1 MEFFYCLHLSFVIIQ
16 KHCRLSQKKL
26 TMKTLSKIYLTL
38 VTILA
43 LAACNGKQMEEKYA
57 ADAAPPPMM
66 DQVSFTPPDVSEKEI
81 LASAKMELTEATGEG
96 QSGITSKIQVK
107 VPSRIRK
114 TADIN
119 ITVADYKKA
128 RTEIEKII
136 KSANSYIGNENEQ
149 RNTYSISNDMV
160 IRVVNKDFESMVDK
174 LLSVAENVNS
184 KSVSAEDVT
193 AQFVDLQSRLR
204 SKKEIEKRYL
214 DILQKANKVSDILE
228 IEQKIGE
235 IREEIEAKEGVLKY
249 LADQV
254 DYSTIN
260 LTFHEDFEY
269 TPSDKPGFWG
279 RIGAA
284 FGNGWNGFLGF
295 IVGMVYVWPLWLII
309 GTVSFFLVRFIK
321 RKLKK

>member
-1 MEFFYCLHLSFVIIQ
+1 
-16 KHCRLSQKKL
+16 
-26 TMKTLSKIYLTL
+26 MKTPSKIYLTL
-38 VTILA
+38 FSILA
-43 LAACNGKQMEEKYA
+43 LAACNSKQMEENYA
-57 ADAAPPPMM
+57 ADAAPPPVMETVKFSAPNVM
-66 DQVSFTPPDVSEKEI
+66 DEEI
-81 LASAKMELTEATGEG
+81 TANAKMELTEATGEG
-96 QSGITSKIQVK
+96 QPGTTTKIQVK
-107 VPSRIRK
+107 IPSKIRK

-119 ITVADYKKA
+119 ITVASYKQA
-128 RTEIEKII
+128 RSEIEKII
-136 KSANSYIGNENEQ
+136 KSSNSYIGNENEQ

-160 IRVVNKDFESMVDK
+160 IRVVNKDFEVMVEK
-174 LLSVAENVNS
+174 LLSVADNVNS
-184 KSVSAEDVT
+184 KNISAEDVT

-235 IREEIEAKEGVLKY
+235 IREEIEAKEGELKY

-260 LTFHEDFEY
+260 LTVHEDFEY

-295 IVGMVYVWPLWLII
+295 IVGMVYAWPLWLIL
-309 GTVSFFLVRFIK
+309 GTVTYFLVRFIR
-321 RKLKK
+321 RKIKK